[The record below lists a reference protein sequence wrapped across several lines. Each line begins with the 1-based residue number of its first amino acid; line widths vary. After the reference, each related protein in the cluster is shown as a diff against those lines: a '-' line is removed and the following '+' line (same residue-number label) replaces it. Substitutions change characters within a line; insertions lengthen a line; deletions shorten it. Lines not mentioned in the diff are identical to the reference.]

1 MKKLVATILALVMA
15 LGVTTISWASEVE
28 NVAQTTKGNTTKQYS
43 SLAEALNAAKDGG
56 TVELLRDV
64 TLTGTW
70 TAVGTE
76 NAPFK
81 GTFDGK
87 GYTITRLTITT
98 SDNEYMGFIGML
110 DGGTVKNVKF
120 ASVSVN
126 GMDDVGTA
134 VGRIIN
140 GGIVSGVQVLGG
152 TVSGAKRVGGV
163 VGSIIA
169 DGSALNC
176 TNAATVT
183 GNVYNVGGIV
193 GAAYYTE
200 EGKQMYITNC
210 ANNGEVTSSSVGAGG
225 IVGLSAANVS
235 GNTNTAAVKGTE
247 VGGIVGEQKSYGS
260 VTNNT
265 NSGAVTY
272 TTYTSGENTYGA
284 GGIIGWLRY
293 HGTSEAR
300 AYKVSD
306 IISVT
311 GNKNSGSVAGGNDA
325 GGIVGTVYNSAV
337 IMNNKN
343 TATSFSATTFAA
355 GIVGN
360 YQITEVPAATAP
372 ARNELTF
379 GSNNTSTATLDQ
391 INAPCKALL
400 IYTNDNPIIEEVVPD
415 PTPEQPPR
423 YYYNSTTDTKTDTTK
438 GSPKTFDAGIGIY
451 AVTAVL
457 SVTGMAWTAKKRH

>member
-1 MKKLVATILALVMA
+1 MKKLLATILALVMA
-15 LGVTTISWASEVE
+15 LGVTTAAWAEQPA
-28 NVAQTTKGNTTKQYS
+28 VAKMGGTTYTNLHQA
-43 SLAEALNAAKDGG
+43 LEEAVNGG
-56 TVELLRDV
+56 TVELLGDV

-87 GYTITRLTITT
+87 GYTITGLTIPT

-120 ASVSVN
+120 ASVSVT
-126 GMDDVGTA
+126 GKDDVGTA

-140 GGIVSGVQVLGG
+140 GGIVSGVQVLDG

-163 VGSIIA
+163 VGSIKA
-169 DGSALNC
+169 SGTVSDC
-176 TNAATVT
+176 TNAAVVT
-183 GNVYNVGGIV
+183 ANDRNAGGIV
-193 GAAYYTE
+193 GSAYYTAT
-200 EGKQMYITNC
+200 GQQMYITNC
-210 ANNGEVTSSSVGAGG
+210 VNNGAVTASGVCGG
-225 IVGLSAANVS
+225 IVSLSAANVS

-265 NSGAVTY
+265 NSGAVTN
-272 TTYTSGENTYGA
+272 TSGNAAYGA

-293 HGTSEAR
+293 HETSEAN
-300 AYKVSD
+300 AYPVSE

-311 GNKNSGSVAGGNDA
+311 GNKNSGSVTGGNDA

-360 YQITEVPAATAP
+360 YQTVETPAAEAP
-372 ARNELTF
+372 AQNKLTF
-379 GSNNTSTATLDQ
+379 GDDNTSTATLEQ
-391 INAPCKALL
+391 ITAQCKDLL
-400 IYTNDNPIIEEVVPD
+400 IYTNGNAIEIVEVPD
-415 PTPEQPPR
+415 PTPEQPPC
-423 YYYNSTTDTKTDTTK
+423 YYYHPTTDTKTDTTK

>member
-1 MKKLVATILALVMA
+1 MKKLLATILALVMA
-15 LGVTTISWASEVE
+15 LSVTTISWASEVE
-28 NVAQTTKGNTTKQYS
+28 NVAQTTKGNTTTQYS

-56 TVELLRDV
+56 TVELLKNV
-64 TLTGTW
+64 TLTGNW
-70 TAVGTE
+70 TTVGTE
-76 NAPFK
+76 TEPFK

-87 GYTITRLTITT
+87 GYTITGLTIPT

-126 GMDDVGTA
+126 GKDDVGTA

-163 VGSIIA
+163 VGSIKVSGTVS
-169 DGSALNC
+169 DC
-176 TNAATVT
+176 TNAAVVT
-183 GNVYNVGGIV
+183 ANDRNAGGIV
-193 GAAYYTE
+193 GSAYYTAT
-200 EGKQMYITNC
+200 GQQMYITNC
-210 ANNGEVTSSSVGAGG
+210 VNNGAVTASGGVCGG
-225 IVGLSAANVS
+225 IVSLSAANVS

-265 NSGAVTY
+265 NSGAVM
-272 TTYTSGENTYGA
+272 NTGGNAAYGA

-293 HGTSEAR
+293 HGRSEAN
-300 AYKVSD
+300 AYPVSE

-311 GNKNSGSVAGGNDA
+311 GNKNSGSVTGGNDA

-343 TATSFSATTFAA
+343 TATSFSAATFAA

-360 YQITEVPAATAP
+360 YQTVETPAAEAP
-372 ARNELTF
+372 AQNKLTF
-379 GSNNTSTATLDQ
+379 GSDNTSAATLEQ
-391 INAPCKALL
+391 ITAPCKALL

-415 PTPEQPPR
+415 PAPEQPPH
-423 YYYNSTTDTKTDTTK
+423 YYYHPTTDTKTDTTK
-438 GSPKTFDAGIGIY
+438 GSPKTFDAGVGIY

>member
-1 MKKLVATILALVMA
+1 MKKLLATILALVMV

-28 NVAQTTKGNTTKQYS
+28 NVAQTTKGNTTTQYS

-56 TVELLRDV
+56 TVELLKNV
-64 TLTGTW
+64 TLTGNW
-70 TAVGTE
+70 TTVGTE
-76 NAPFK
+76 SEPFK

-87 GYTITRLTITT
+87 GYTITGLNI
-98 SDNEYMGFIGML
+98 SASENDYVGFIGML
-110 DGGTVKNVKF
+110 DGGKVKNVKF
-120 ASVSVN
+120 ASVSVTGKN
-126 GMDDVGTA
+126 DVGTA

-183 GNVYNVGGIV
+183 GSVYNVGGIV
-193 GAAYYTE
+193 GAAYYTKT
-200 EGKQMYITNC
+200 GKQMHITDC
-210 ANNGEVTSSSVGAGG
+210 KNNGAVTSSGMGAGG

-235 GNTNTAAVKGTE
+235 GNTNTAEVKGTE

-272 TTYTSGENTYGA
+272 TNVANTYGA

-293 HGTSEAR
+293 HGTSEAN
-300 AYKVSD
+300 AYQVSE

-311 GNKNSGSVAGGNDA
+311 GNKNSGSVTGGNDA

-337 IMNNKN
+337 IMNNQN
-343 TATSFSATTFAA
+343 TATSISAATFAA

-360 YQITEVPAATAP
+360 YQTVETPAAEAP
-372 ARNELTF
+372 AQNKLTF
-379 GSNNTSTATLDQ
+379 GDDNTSTATLEQITAQCKDQ
-391 INAPCKALL
+391 L
-400 IYTNDNPIIEEVVPD
+400 IYTNGNAIEIVEVPD
-415 PTPEQPPR
+415 PTPEQPPH
-423 YYYNSTTDTKTDTTK
+423 YYYHPTTDTKTDTTK
-438 GSPKTFDAGIGIY
+438 GSPKTFDAGVGIY

>member
-1 MKKLVATILALVMA
+1 MKKLLATILALVMA

-28 NVAQTTKGNTTKQYS
+28 NVAQTTKGNTTTQYS

-56 TVELLRDV
+56 TVELLGDV

-70 TAVGTE
+70 TAVGTK

-87 GYTITRLTITT
+87 GYTITGLTISA

-126 GMDDVGTA
+126 GKDDVGTA

-152 TVSGAKRVGGV
+152 TVNGAKRVGGV

-183 GNVYNVGGIV
+183 GSVYNVGGIV

-235 GNTNTAAVKGTE
+235 GNTNTAPVKGTE

-272 TTYTSGENTYGA
+272 TSGENTYGA

-293 HGTSEAR
+293 HGTGEAS

-360 YQITEVPAATAP
+360 YQTTETPAATAP
-372 ARNELTF
+372 AQNKLTF

-415 PTPEQPPR
+415 PTPEQPPH
-423 YYYNSTTDTKTDTTK
+423 YYYHPTTDTKTDETK

>member
-1 MKKLVATILALVMA
+1 MKKLLAAILALVMA

-28 NVAQTTKGNTTKQYS
+28 NVAQTTKGNTTTQYS

-56 TVELLRDV
+56 TVELLKNV
-64 TLTGTW
+64 TLTGNW
-70 TAVGTE
+70 TTVGTE
-76 NAPFK
+76 SEPFK

-87 GYTITRLTITT
+87 GYTITGLNIPTN
-98 SDNEYMGFIGML
+98 DNEYVGLIGIL

-120 ASVSVN
+120 ASVSVTGKN
-126 GMDDVGTA
+126 DVGTA

-140 GGIVSGVQVLGG
+140 GGTVSGVQVLGG

-163 VGSIIA
+163 VGSIKA
-169 DGSALNC
+169 NGTVSDC
-176 TNAATVT
+176 TNAAGVT
-183 GNVYNVGGIV
+183 ANDRNAGGIV
-193 GAAYYTE
+193 GSAYYTE
-200 EGKQMYITNC
+200 TGKQMYITNC
-210 ANNGEVTSSSVGAGG
+210 VNNGAVTASGGVCGG
-225 IVGLSAANVS
+225 IVSLSAANVS

-265 NSGAVTY
+265 NSGAVM
-272 TTYTSGENTYGA
+272 NTGGNAAYGA

-293 HGTSEAR
+293 HGRSEAN
-300 AYKVSD
+300 AYPVSE

-311 GNKNSGSVAGGNDA
+311 GNKNSGSVTGGNDA

-343 TATSFSATTFAA
+343 TATSFSAATFAA

-360 YQITEVPAATAP
+360 YQTVETPAAEAP
-372 ARNELTF
+372 AQNKLTF
-379 GSNNTSTATLDQ
+379 GSDNTSAATLEQ

-415 PTPEQPPR
+415 PAPERPPH
-423 YYYNSTTDTKTDTTK
+423 YYYHPTSTDDTTK

-451 AVTAVL
+451 ALTAVL

>member
-1 MKKLVATILALVMA
+1 MKKLLATILALVMA

-28 NVAQTTKGNTTKQYS
+28 NVAQTTKGNTTTQYS

-56 TVELLRDV
+56 TVELLKNV
-64 TLTGTW
+64 TLTGNW
-70 TAVGTE
+70 TTVGTE
-76 NAPFK
+76 SEPFK

-87 GYTITRLTITT
+87 GYTITGLNIPTN
-98 SDNEYMGFIGML
+98 DNEYVGLIGIL

-120 ASVSVN
+120 ASVSVTGKN
-126 GMDDVGTA
+126 DVGTA

-140 GGIVSGVQVLGG
+140 GGTVSGVQVLGG

-163 VGSIIA
+163 VGSIKA
-169 DGSALNC
+169 NGTVSDC
-176 TNAATVT
+176 TNAAGVT
-183 GNVYNVGGIV
+183 
-193 GAAYYTE
+193 
-200 EGKQMYITNC
+200 
-210 ANNGEVTSSSVGAGG
+210 ANDRNAGG
-225 IVGLSAANVS
+225 IVGSAYYTETGKQMCITGCVNNGAVTASGGVCGGIVSLSAANVS

-265 NSGAVTY
+265 NSGAVM
-272 TTYTSGENTYGA
+272 NTGGNAAYGA

-293 HGTSEAR
+293 HGRSEAN
-300 AYKVSD
+300 AYPVSE

-311 GNKNSGSVAGGNDA
+311 GNKNSGSETGGNDA

-343 TATSFSATTFAA
+343 TATSFSAATFAA

-360 YQITEVPAATAP
+360 YQTVETPAAEAP
-372 ARNELTF
+372 AQNKLTF
-379 GSNNTSTATLDQ
+379 GSDNTSAATLEQ

-400 IYTNDNPIIEEVVPD
+400 IYRVLR
-415 PTPEQPPR
+415 PR
-423 YYYNSTTDTKTDTTK
+423 QHLQHR
-438 GSPKTFDAGIGIY
+438 G
-451 AVTAVL
+451 
-457 SVTGMAWTAKKRH
+457 R

>member
-1 MKKLVATILALVMA
+1 MKKLLATILALVMA
-15 LGVTTISWASEVE
+15 LGVTTAAWADE
-28 NVAQTTKGNTTKQYS
+28 NVAQTTKDGTTTPYT
-43 SLAEALNAAKDGG
+43 SLTDALNAAKGGG
-56 TVELLRDV
+56 TVELLKNV
-64 TLTGTW
+64 TLTSNWMT
-70 TAVGTE
+70 VGTE
-76 NAPFK
+76 TEPFK

-87 GYTITRLTITT
+87 GYTITGLTIRT

-126 GMDDVGTA
+126 GKDDVGTA

-163 VGSIIA
+163 VGSIKA
-169 DGSALNC
+169 SGTVSDC
-176 TNAATVT
+176 TNAAVVT
-183 GNVYNVGGIV
+183 ANDRNAGGIV
-193 GAAYYTE
+193 GSAYYTE
-200 EGKQMYITNC
+200 TGKQMYITNC
-210 ANNGEVTSSSVGAGG
+210 VNNGAVTASGVCGG
-225 IVGLSAANVS
+225 IVSLSAANVS

-265 NSGAVTY
+265 NSGAVTN
-272 TTYTSGENTYGA
+272 TSENAAYGA

-293 HGTSEAR
+293 HGTSEAS
-300 AYKVSD
+300 AYEVSD

-311 GNKNSGSVAGGNDA
+311 GNKNSGSVTGGNDA

-360 YQITEVPAATAP
+360 YQTTETPAETAP
-372 ARNELTF
+372 AQNKLTF

-423 YYYNSTTDTKTDTTK
+423 YYYSSTTDTKTDTTK

>member
-1 MKKLVATILALVMA
+1 MLATILALVMA
-15 LGVTTISWASEVE
+15 LGVTTAAWADE
-28 NVAQTTKGNTTKQYS
+28 NVAQTTKDGTTTPYT
-43 SLAEALNAAKDGG
+43 SLTDALNAAKGGG
-56 TVELLRDV
+56 TVELLKNV
-64 TLTGTW
+64 TLTGNW
-70 TAVGTE
+70 TTVGTE
-76 NAPFK
+76 TEPFE

-87 GYTITRLTITT
+87 GYTITGLNIST
-98 SDNEYMGFIGML
+98 NENDYVGLIGIL

-126 GMDDVGTA
+126 GKDDVGTA

-140 GGIVSGVQVLGG
+140 GGTVSGVQVLGG

-163 VGSIIA
+163 VGSIKANGMVSDCI
-169 DGSALNC
+169 
-176 TNAATVT
+176 NAAGVT
-183 GNVYNVGGIV
+183 ANDRNAGGIV
-193 GAAYYTE
+193 GSAYYTE
-200 EGKQMYITNC
+200 TGKQMYITNC
-210 ANNGEVTSSSVGAGG
+210 VNNGAVTASGVCGG
-225 IVGLSAANVS
+225 IVSLSAANVS

-265 NSGAVTY
+265 NSGAVT
-272 TTYTSGENTYGA
+272 NTGGNAAYGA

-293 HGTSEAR
+293 HGTSEAS
-300 AYKVSD
+300 AYEVSD

-311 GNKNSGSVAGGNDA
+311 GNKNSGSVTGGNDA
-325 GGIVGTVYNSAV
+325 GGIVGAVYNSAV

-343 TATSFSATTFAA
+343 TATSFSAATFAA

-360 YQITEVPAATAP
+360 YQTTETPAATAP
-372 ARNELTF
+372 AQNKLTF
-379 GSNNTSTATLDQ
+379 GSNNTSTTPLDQ
-391 INAPCKALL
+391 ITAPCKDLL
-400 IYTNDNPIIEEVVPD
+400 IYTNGNSIIAEVVPE
-415 PTPEQPPR
+415 PTPEQPPH
-423 YYYNSTTDTKTDTTK
+423 YYYHPTTDTKTDTTK

>member
-1 MKKLVATILALVMA
+1 MLATILALVMA

-28 NVAQTTKGNTTKQYS
+28 NVAQTTKDGTTTPYT
-43 SLAEALNAAKDGG
+43 SLTDALNAAKDGG
-56 TVELLRDV
+56 TVELLKNV
-64 TLTGTW
+64 TLTRNW
-70 TAVGTE
+70 TTVGTE
-76 NAPFK
+76 SEPFK

-87 GYTITRLTITT
+87 GYTITGLNIPTN
-98 SDNEYMGFIGML
+98 DNEYVGLIGIL

-120 ASVSVN
+120 ASVSVT
-126 GMDDVGTA
+126 GKDDVGTA

-140 GGIVSGVQVLGG
+140 GGTVSGVQVLGG

-163 VGSIIA
+163 VGSIKA
-169 DGSALNC
+169 NGTVSDC
-176 TNAATVT
+176 TNAAGVT
-183 GNVYNVGGIV
+183 ANDRNAGGIV
-193 GAAYYTE
+193 GSAYYTE
-200 EGKQMYITNC
+200 TGKQMYITGC
-210 ANNGEVTSSSVGAGG
+210 VNNGAVTASGGVCGG
-225 IVGLSAANVS
+225 IVSLSAANVS

-265 NSGAVTY
+265 NSGAVM
-272 TTYTSGENTYGA
+272 NTGGNAAYGA

-293 HGTSEAR
+293 HGRSEAN
-300 AYKVSD
+300 AYPVSE

-311 GNKNSGSVAGGNDA
+311 GNKNSGSVTGDNDA

-343 TATSFSATTFAA
+343 TATSFSAATFAA

-360 YQITEVPAATAP
+360 YQTVETPAAEAP
-372 ARNELTF
+372 AQNKLTF
-379 GSNNTSTATLDQ
+379 GSDNTSAATLEQ
-391 INAPCKALL
+391 ITAPCKALL

-415 PTPEQPPR
+415 PAPEQPPH
-423 YYYNSTTDTKTDTTK
+423 YYYHPTTDTKTDTTK
-438 GSPKTFDAGIGIY
+438 GSPKTFDAGVGIY

>member
-1 MKKLVATILALVMA
+1 MKKLLATILALA
-15 LGVTTISWASEVE
+15 LAFSVTTLSWADE
-28 NVAQTTKGNTTKQYS
+28 NVAQTTKDNTTTPYT
-43 SLAEALNAAKDGG
+43 SLVDALNAAKDGG
-56 TVELLRDV
+56 TVELLKNV
-64 TLTGTW
+64 TLTSNW
-70 TAVGTE
+70 TTVGTE
-76 NAPFK
+76 TEPFK

-87 GYTITRLTITT
+87 GYTITGLTIPT

-126 GMDDVGTA
+126 GKDDVGTA

-163 VGSIIA
+163 GGSIKA
-169 DGSALNC
+169 SGTVSDC
-176 TNAATVT
+176 TNAAVVT
-183 GNVYNVGGIV
+183 ANDRNAGGIV
-193 GAAYYTE
+193 GSAYYTE
-200 EGKQMYITNC
+200 TGKQMYITNC
-210 ANNGEVTSSSVGAGG
+210 VNNGAVTASGVCGG
-225 IVGLSAANVS
+225 IVSLSAANVS

-265 NSGAVTY
+265 NSGAVTN
-272 TTYTSGENTYGA
+272 TSENAAYGA

-293 HGTSEAR
+293 HGTSEAS

-311 GNKNSGSVAGGNDA
+311 GNKNSGSVTGGNDA

-343 TATSFSATTFAA
+343 TATSFSAATFAA
-355 GIVGN
+355 GN
-360 YQITEVPAATAP
+360 YQTTETPAATAP
-372 ARNELTF
+372 ALNKLTF
-379 GSNNTSTATLDQ
+379 GSNNTSTTPLEQ
-391 INAPCKALL
+391 ITAQCKDLL
-400 IYTNDNPIIEEVVPD
+400 IYTNGNPIIEEVVPD
-415 PTPEQPPR
+415 PAPEQPPH
-423 YYYNSTTDTKTDTTK
+423 YYYHPATDTKTDTTK

>member
-1 MKKLVATILALVMA
+1 MKKLLAAILALVMA

-28 NVAQTTKGNTTKQYS
+28 NVAQTTKGNTTTQYS

-56 TVELLRDV
+56 TVELLKNV
-64 TLTGTW
+64 TLTGNW
-70 TAVGTE
+70 TTVGTE
-76 NAPFK
+76 SEPFK

-87 GYTITRLTITT
+87 GYTITGLNIPTN
-98 SDNEYMGFIGML
+98 DNEYVGLIGIL

-120 ASVSVN
+120 ASVSVTGKN
-126 GMDDVGTA
+126 DVGTA

-140 GGIVSGVQVLGG
+140 GGTVSGVQVLGG

-163 VGSIIA
+163 VGSIKA
-169 DGSALNC
+169 NGTVSDC
-176 TNAATVT
+176 TNAAGVT
-183 GNVYNVGGIV
+183 ANDRNAGGIV
-193 GAAYYTE
+193 GSAYYTE
-200 EGKQMYITNC
+200 TGKQMYITNC
-210 ANNGEVTSSSVGAGG
+210 VNNGAVTASGGVCGG
-225 IVGLSAANVS
+225 IASLSAANVS

-265 NSGAVTY
+265 NSGAVM
-272 TTYTSGENTYGA
+272 NTGGNAAYGA

-293 HGTSEAR
+293 HGRSEAN
-300 AYKVSD
+300 AYPVSE

-311 GNKNSGSVAGGNDA
+311 GNKNSGSVTGGNDA

-337 IMNNKN
+337 IMNNQN
-343 TATSFSATTFAA
+343 TAASFSAATFAA

-360 YQITEVPAATAP
+360 YQTVETPAAEAP
-372 ARNELTF
+372 AQNKLTF
-379 GSNNTSTATLDQ
+379 GSNTSTTPLEQ
-391 INAPCKALL
+391 ISANCKDLL
-400 IYTNDNPIIEEVVPD
+400 IYTNGNPIIEEVVPD
-415 PTPEQPPR
+415 PTPEQPPH
-423 YYYNSTTDTKTDTTK
+423 YYYHPTTDTKADETK

>member
-1 MKKLVATILALVMA
+1 MKKLLAMALALVMA
-15 LGVTTISWASEVE
+15 LGVTTVAWAEQPV
-28 NVAQTTKGNTTKQYS
+28 VAKMGGTTYTNLHQA
-43 SLAEALNAAKDGG
+43 LEEAVNGG
-56 TVELLRDV
+56 TVELLGDV

-76 NAPFK
+76 AEPFK

-87 GYTITRLTITT
+87 GYTITGLTISSSS
-98 SDNEYMGFIGML
+98 SDYVGLIGIL

-120 ASVSVN
+120 ASVSVE
-126 GMDDVGTA
+126 GKDDVGTA

-140 GGIVSGVQVLGG
+140 GGTVSGVQVLGG
-152 TVSGAKRVGGV
+152 SVSGAKRVGGV

-183 GNVYNVGGIV
+183 GSVYNVGGIV
-193 GAAYYTE
+193 GAAYYTKTD
-200 EGKQMYITNC
+200 KQMYITNC
-210 ANNGEVTSSSVGAGG
+210 ANNGAVTSSGAGAGG

-235 GNTNTAAVKGTE
+235 GNTNTAAVSGTE

-260 VTNNT
+260 VTNNN
-265 NSGAVTY
+265 NSGAVT
-272 TTYTSGENTYGA
+272 NTGGNAAYGA

-293 HGTSEAR
+293 HGADQAN
-300 AYKVSD
+300 AYGVSA

-311 GNKNSGSVAGGNDA
+311 GNKNSGSVTGGNDA

-343 TATSFSATTFAA
+343 TATSFSAATFAA

-360 YQITEVPAATAP
+360 YQTVETPAAAVPAQ
-372 ARNELTF
+372 NKLTF
-379 GSNNTSTATLDQ
+379 GSNNTSTATLEQ

-415 PTPEQPPR
+415 PAPEQPPR
-423 YYYNSTTDTKTDTTK
+423 YYYNSTTTTDTKKDDGK
-438 GSPKTFDAGIGIY
+438 SSPKTFDAGMGIY
-451 AVTAVL
+451 ALTAVL
-457 SVTGMAWTAKKRH
+457 SVTGMAYVGKKKF

>member
-1 MKKLVATILALVMA
+1 MKKLLATILALVMA
-15 LGVTTISWASEVE
+15 LSVTTISWASEVE
-28 NVAQTTKGNTTKQYS
+28 NVAQTTKGNTTTQYS

-56 TVELLRDV
+56 TVELLKNV
-64 TLTGTW
+64 TLTGNW
-70 TAVGTE
+70 TTVGTE
-76 NAPFK
+76 TEPFK

-87 GYTITRLTITT
+87 GYTITGLTIPT
-98 SDNEYMGFIGML
+98 SDNEYMGLIGIL

-120 ASVSVN
+120 ASVSVTGKN
-126 GMDDVGTA
+126 DVGTA

-140 GGIVSGVQVLGG
+140 GGTVSGVQVLDG

-183 GNVYNVGGIV
+183 GSVYNVGGIV
-193 GAAYYTE
+193 GAAYYTKT
-200 EGKQMYITNC
+200 GKQMHITDC
-210 ANNGEVTSSSVGAGG
+210 KNNGAVTSSGMGAGG

-265 NSGAVTY
+265 NSGAVM
-272 TTYTSGENTYGA
+272 NTGGNAAYGA

-293 HGTSEAR
+293 HGRSEAN
-300 AYKVSD
+300 AYPVSE

-311 GNKNSGSVAGGNDA
+311 GNKNSGSVTGGNDA

-337 IMNNKN
+337 IMNNQN
-343 TATSFSATTFAA
+343 TAASFSAATFAA

-360 YQITEVPAATAP
+360 YQTVETPAAEAP
-372 ARNELTF
+372 AQNKLTF
-379 GSNNTSTATLDQ
+379 GSNTSTTPLEQ
-391 INAPCKALL
+391 INANCKDLL
-400 IYTNDNPIIEEVVPD
+400 IYTNGNPIIEEVVPD
-415 PTPEQPPR
+415 PTPEQPPH
-423 YYYNSTTDTKTDTTK
+423 YYYHPTTDTKADETK
-438 GSPKTFDAGIGIY
+438 GSPKTFDAGVGIY
-451 AVTAVL
+451 ALTAVL

>member
-1 MKKLVATILALVMA
+1 MKKLVATILALA
-15 LGVTTISWASEVE
+15 LAFSVTTISWASEVE
-28 NVAQTTKGNTTKQYS
+28 NVAQTTKGNTTTQYS

-56 TVELLRDV
+56 TVELLKNV
-64 TLTGTW
+64 TLTSNW
-70 TAVGTE
+70 TTVGTE
-76 NAPFK
+76 TEPFK

-87 GYTITRLTITT
+87 GYTITGLIIPT
-98 SDNEYMGFIGML
+98 SGNEYMGFIGML

-126 GMDDVGTA
+126 GKDDVGTA

-163 VGSIIA
+163 VGSIKA
-169 DGSALNC
+169 SGTVSDC
-176 TNAATVT
+176 TNAAVVT
-183 GNVYNVGGIV
+183 ANDRNAGGIV
-193 GAAYYTE
+193 GSAYYTE
-200 EGKQMYITNC
+200 TGKQMYITNC
-210 ANNGEVTSSSVGAGG
+210 VNNGAVTASGVCGG
-225 IVGLSAANVS
+225 IVSLSAANVS

-265 NSGAVTY
+265 NSGAVTN
-272 TTYTSGENTYGA
+272 TSENAAYGA

-293 HGTSEAR
+293 HGTSEAS
-300 AYKVSD
+300 AYEVSD

-311 GNKNSGSVAGGNDA
+311 GNKNSGSVTGGNDA

-343 TATSFSATTFAA
+343 TATSFFATTFAA

-360 YQITEVPAATAP
+360 YQTTETPAATAP
-372 ARNELTF
+372 AQNKLTF

-423 YYYNSTTDTKTDTTK
+423 YYYSSTTTDTKTDTTK

>member
-1 MKKLVATILALVMA
+1 MLATILALVMA

-28 NVAQTTKGNTTKQYS
+28 NVAQTTKGNTTTQYS

-56 TVELLRDV
+56 TVELLKNV
-64 TLTGTW
+64 TLTGNW
-70 TAVGTE
+70 TTVGTE
-76 NAPFK
+76 SEPFK

-87 GYTITRLTITT
+87 GYTITGLNIPT

-126 GMDDVGTA
+126 GKDDVGTA

-163 VGSIIA
+163 VGSIKA
-169 DGSALNC
+169 SGTVSDC
-176 TNAATVT
+176 TNAAGVT
-183 GNVYNVGGIV
+183 ANDRNAGGIV
-193 GAAYYTE
+193 GSAYYTE
-200 EGKQMYITNC
+200 TGKQMYITNC
-210 ANNGEVTSSSVGAGG
+210 VNNGAVTASGVCGG
-225 IVGLSAANVS
+225 IVSLSAANVS

-265 NSGAVTY
+265 NSGAVT
-272 TTYTSGENTYGA
+272 NTGGNAAYGA

-293 HGTSEAR
+293 HGTSEAS
-300 AYKVSD
+300 AYEVSD

-311 GNKNSGSVAGGNDA
+311 GNKNSGSVTGGNDA
-325 GGIVGTVYNSAV
+325 GGIVGAVYNSAV

-343 TATSFSATTFAA
+343 TATSFSAATFAA

-360 YQITEVPAATAP
+360 YQTTETPAATAP
-372 ARNELTF
+372 GQNKLTF
-379 GSNNTSTATLDQ
+379 GSNNTSTTPLDQ
-391 INAPCKALL
+391 ITAPCKDLL
-400 IYTNDNPIIEEVVPD
+400 IYTNGNSIIAEVVPE
-415 PTPEQPPR
+415 PTPEQPPH
-423 YYYNSTTDTKTDTTK
+423 YYYHPTTDTKADDTK

>member
-1 MKKLVATILALVMA
+1 MLATILALVMV

-28 NVAQTTKGNTTKQYS
+28 NVAQTTKDGTTTPYT
-43 SLAEALNAAKDGG
+43 SLTDALNAAKDGG
-56 TVELLRDV
+56 TVELLKNV
-64 TLTGTW
+64 TLTRNW
-70 TAVGTE
+70 TTVGTE
-76 NAPFK
+76 SEPFK

-87 GYTITRLTITT
+87 GYTITGLNIPTN
-98 SDNEYMGFIGML
+98 DNEYVGLIGIL

-120 ASVSVN
+120 ASVSVT
-126 GMDDVGTA
+126 GKDDVGTA

-140 GGIVSGVQVLGG
+140 GGTVSGVQVLGG

-163 VGSIIA
+163 VGSIKA
-169 DGSALNC
+169 NGTVSDC
-176 TNAATVT
+176 TNAAGVT
-183 GNVYNVGGIV
+183 ANDRNAGGIV
-193 GAAYYTE
+193 GSAYYTE
-200 EGKQMYITNC
+200 TGKQMYITGC
-210 ANNGEVTSSSVGAGG
+210 VNNGEVTASGGVCGG
-225 IVGLSAANVS
+225 IVSLSAANVS

-265 NSGAVTY
+265 NSGAVM
-272 TTYTSGENTYGA
+272 NTGGNAAYGA

-293 HGTSEAR
+293 HGRSEAN
-300 AYKVSD
+300 AYPVSE

-311 GNKNSGSVAGGNDA
+311 GNKNSGSVTGGNDA

-343 TATSFSATTFAA
+343 TATSFFAATFAA

-360 YQITEVPAATAP
+360 YQTVETPAAEAP
-372 ARNELTF
+372 AQNKLTF
-379 GSNNTSTATLDQ
+379 GSDNTSAATLEQ
-391 INAPCKALL
+391 ITAPCKALL

-415 PTPEQPPR
+415 PAPEQPPH
-423 YYYNSTTDTKTDTTK
+423 YYYHPTTDTKTDTTK

>member
-1 MKKLVATILALVMA
+1 MKKLLVTILALVMA
-15 LGVTTISWASEVE
+15 LGVTTMAWAEQPA
-28 NVAQTTKGNTTKQYS
+28 VAKMGGTTYTDLHQA
-43 SLAEALNAAKDGG
+43 LEAAVNGG
-56 TVELLRDV
+56 TVELLGDV
-64 TLTGTW
+64 TLTTW

-87 GYTITRLTITT
+87 GHTITGLTISSES
-98 SDNEYMGFIGML
+98 SDYVGFIGIL

-120 ASVSVN
+120 ASVSVS
-126 GMDDVGTA
+126 GKDDVGTA

-140 GGIVSGVQVLGG
+140 GGTVSGVQVLGG

-163 VGSIIA
+163 VGSIKA
-169 DGSALNC
+169 NGTVGDC

-183 GNVYNVGGIV
+183 GSVYNVGGIV
-193 GAAYYTE
+193 GAAYYTKTD
-200 EGKQMYITNC
+200 KQMYITNC
-210 ANNGEVTSSSVGAGG
+210 ANNGAVTSNGMGAGG

-235 GNTNTAAVKGTE
+235 GNTNTAEVKGTE

-265 NSGAVTY
+265 NSGAVT
-272 TTYTSGENTYGA
+272 NTGGNAAYGA

-293 HGTSEAR
+293 HGTSEAS
-300 AYKVSD
+300 AYEVSD

-311 GNKNSGSVAGGNDA
+311 GNKNSGSVTGGNDA

-343 TATSFSATTFAA
+343 TATSFSAATFAA

-360 YQITEVPAATAP
+360 YQTVETPAAEAS
-372 ARNELTF
+372 AQNKLTF
-379 GSNNTSTATLDQ
+379 GDDNTSTTTLEQ
-391 INAPCKALL
+391 ITAQCKDLL
-400 IYTNDNPIIEEVVPD
+400 IYTNGNAIEIVEVPD
-415 PTPEQPPR
+415 PTPEQPPH
-423 YYYNSTTDTKTDTTK
+423 YYYHPTTDTKTDTTK
-438 GSPKTFDAGIGIY
+438 GSPKTFDTGIGIY

>member
-1 MKKLVATILALVMA
+1 MKKLLATILALVMA
-15 LGVTTISWASEVE
+15 LGVTTMAWAEQPA
-28 NVAQTTKGNTTKQYS
+28 VAKMGGNTYTDLHQA
-43 SLAEALNAAKDGG
+43 LEAAVNGG
-56 TVELLRDV
+56 TVELLGDV

-70 TAVGTE
+70 TAVGT
-76 NAPFK
+76 AADPFK

-87 GYTITRLTITT
+87 GHTITGLNISTNGN
-98 SDNEYMGFIGML
+98 DYVGFIGML
-110 DGGTVKNVKF
+110 DGGTVKDVKF
-120 ASVSVN
+120 ANVSVT
-126 GMDDVGTA
+126 GKDDVGTA

-140 GGIVSGVQVLGG
+140 GGTVSGVQVLSGS
-152 TVSGAKRVGGV
+152 VSGAKRVGGV

-183 GNVYNVGGIV
+183 GSVYNVGGIV

-235 GNTNTAAVKGTE
+235 GNTNTAPVKGTE

-265 NSGAVTY
+265 NSGTV
-272 TTYTSGENTYGA
+272 TYTSGENTYGA

-293 HGTSEAR
+293 HGTSEAS
-300 AYKVSD
+300 AYEVSD

-311 GNKNSGSVAGGNDA
+311 GNKNSGSVTGGNDA

-337 IMNNKN
+337 IMNNQN
-343 TATSFSATTFAA
+343 TAASFSAATFAA

-360 YQITEVPAATAP
+360 YQTVGTPAAEAP
-372 ARNELTF
+372 AQNKLTF
-379 GSNNTSTATLDQ
+379 GSNTSTTPLEQ
-391 INAPCKALL
+391 INANCKDLL
-400 IYTNDNPIIEEVVPD
+400 IYTNGNPIIEEVVPD
-415 PTPEQPPR
+415 PTPEQPPH
-423 YYYNSTTDTKTDTTK
+423 YYYHPTTDTKTDTTK
-438 GSPKTFDAGIGIY
+438 GSPKTFDAGVGIY

>member
-1 MKKLVATILALVMA
+1 MVATILALVMA

-28 NVAQTTKGNTTKQYS
+28 NVAQTTKGNTTTQYS

-56 TVELLRDV
+56 TVELLGDV

-70 TAVGTE
+70 TAVGTK

-87 GYTITRLTITT
+87 GYTITGLNIPT

-126 GMDDVGTA
+126 GKDDVGTA

-183 GNVYNVGGIV
+183 GSVYNVGGIV
-193 GAAYYTE
+193 GAAYYTKT
-200 EGKQMYITNC
+200 GKQMHITDC
-210 ANNGEVTSSSVGAGG
+210 KNNGAVISSGMGAGG

-235 GNTNTAAVKGTE
+235 GNTNMAEVKGTE

-272 TTYTSGENTYGA
+272 TNGANTYGA

-293 HGTSEAR
+293 HGTSEAS
-300 AYKVSD
+300 AYEVSD

-311 GNKNSGSVAGGNDA
+311 GNKNSGSVTGKNDA
-325 GGIVGTVYNSAV
+325 GGIVGVVYNSAV

-343 TATSFSATTFAA
+343 TATSISAATFAA

-360 YQITEVPAATAP
+360 YQITEVPAAAVP
-372 ARNELTF
+372 VQNKLTF
-379 GSNNTSTATLDQ
+379 GDDNTSTATLEQ
-391 INAPCKALL
+391 ITAQCKDLL
-400 IYTNDNPIIEEVVPD
+400 IYTNGNAIEIVEVPD

-423 YYYNSTTDTKTDTTK
+423 YYYNSTTTTTKDEAK

>member
-1 MKKLVATILALVMA
+1 MKKLLATILALVMA

-28 NVAQTTKGNTTKQYS
+28 NVAQTTKGNTTTQYS

-56 TVELLRDV
+56 TVELLKNV
-64 TLTGTW
+64 TLTGNW
-70 TAVGTE
+70 TTVGTE
-76 NAPFK
+76 TEPFK

-87 GYTITRLTITT
+87 GYTITGLNIPTN
-98 SDNEYMGFIGML
+98 DNEYVGLIGIL

-120 ASVSVN
+120 ASVSVTGKN
-126 GMDDVGTA
+126 DVGTA

-140 GGIVSGVQVLGG
+140 GGTVSGVQVLGG

-163 VGSIIA
+163 VGSIKA
-169 DGSALNC
+169 KGTVSDC
-176 TNAATVT
+176 TNAASVAA
-183 GNVYNVGGIV
+183 NDRNAGGIV
-193 GAAYYTE
+193 GSAYYTE
-200 EGKQMYITNC
+200 TGKQMYITNC
-210 ANNGEVTSSSVGAGG
+210 VNNGAVTASGVCGG
-225 IVGLSAANVS
+225 IVSLSAANVS
-235 GNTNTAAVKGTE
+235 GNTNTAEVKGTE

-265 NSGAVTY
+265 NSGAVT
-272 TTYTSGENTYGA
+272 NTGGNAAYGA

-293 HGTSEAR
+293 HGTSEAS
-300 AYKVSD
+300 AYEVSD

-311 GNKNSGSVAGGNDA
+311 GNKNSGSVTGGNDA
-325 GGIVGTVYNSAV
+325 GGIVGAVYNSAV

-343 TATSFSATTFAA
+343 TATSFSAATFAA

-360 YQITEVPAATAP
+360 YQTTETPAATAP
-372 ARNELTF
+372 AQNKLTF
-379 GSNNTSTATLDQ
+379 GSNNTSTTPLDQ
-391 INAPCKALL
+391 ITAPCKDLL
-400 IYTNDNPIIEEVVPD
+400 IYTNGNSIIAEVVPE
-415 PTPEQPPR
+415 PTPEQPPH
-423 YYYNSTTDTKTDTTK
+423 YYYHPTTDTKADTTK

>member
-1 MKKLVATILALVMA
+1 MLATILALVMA

-28 NVAQTTKGNTTKQYS
+28 NVAQTTKGNTTTQYS

-56 TVELLRDV
+56 TVELLGDV

-70 TAVGTE
+70 TAVGTK

-87 GYTITRLTITT
+87 GYTITGLTIRT
-98 SDNEYMGFIGML
+98 SDNDNEYMGFIGML

-126 GMDDVGTA
+126 GNDDVGTA
-134 VGRIIN
+134 VGRIIS

-163 VGSIIA
+163 VGSIKA
-169 DGSALNC
+169 SGTVSDC
-176 TNAATVT
+176 TNAAGVT
-183 GNVYNVGGIV
+183 ATGRNAGGIV
-193 GAAYYTE
+193 GSAYYTE
-200 EGKQMYITNC
+200 TGKQMYITNC
-210 ANNGEVTSSSVGAGG
+210 VNNGAVTASGVCGG
-225 IVGLSAANVS
+225 IVSLSAANVS
-235 GNTNTAAVKGTE
+235 GNTNTAAVNGTE

-265 NSGAVTY
+265 NSGAVT
-272 TTYTSGENTYGA
+272 NTGGNAAYGA

-293 HGTSEAR
+293 HETSEAN
-300 AYKVSD
+300 AYPVSE

-311 GNKNSGSVAGGNDA
+311 GNKNSGSVTGKNDA
-325 GGIVGTVYNSAV
+325 GGIVGVVYNSAV

-343 TATSFSATTFAA
+343 TATSISATTFAA

-360 YQITEVPAATAP
+360 YQTVETPAAEAP
-372 ARNELTF
+372 AQNKLTF
-379 GSNNTSTATLDQ
+379 GDDNTSTATLEQ
-391 INAPCKALL
+391 ITAQCRDRL
-400 IYTNDNPIIEEVVPD
+400 IYTNGNAIEIVEVPD
-415 PTPEQPPR
+415 PTPEQPPH
-423 YYYNSTTDTKTDTTK
+423 YYYHPTTDTKTDTTK
-438 GSPKTFDAGIGIY
+438 GSPKTFDAGVGIY

>member
-1 MKKLVATILALVMA
+1 MKKLLATILALVMA

-28 NVAQTTKGNTTKQYS
+28 NVAQTTKGNTTTQYS

-56 TVELLRDV
+56 TVELLGDV

-70 TAVGTE
+70 TAVGTKD
-76 NAPFK
+76 APFK

-87 GYTITRLTITT
+87 GYTITGLNIST
-98 SDNEYMGFIGML
+98 NENDYVGLIGIL

-126 GMDDVGTA
+126 GKDDVGTA

-140 GGIVSGVQVLGG
+140 GGTVSGVQVLGG

-163 VGSIIA
+163 VGSIKANGMVSDCI
-169 DGSALNC
+169 
-176 TNAATVT
+176 NAATVT
-183 GNVYNVGGIV
+183 GSVYNVGGIV
-193 GAAYYTE
+193 GAAYYTKTD
-200 EGKQMYITNC
+200 KQMYITNC
-210 ANNGEVTSSSVGAGG
+210 ANNGAVTSSSVGAGG

-235 GNTNTAAVKGTE
+235 GNTNTAEVKGTE

-272 TTYTSGENTYGA
+272 TNGANTYGA

-293 HGTSEAR
+293 HGTSEAS
-300 AYKVSD
+300 AYEVSD

-311 GNKNSGSVAGGNDA
+311 GNKNSGNVTGGNDA

-360 YQITEVPAATAP
+360 YQITEVPAAAVP
-372 ARNELTF
+372 AQNKLTF
-379 GSNNTSTATLDQ
+379 GDDNTSTATLEQ
-391 INAPCKALL
+391 ITAQCKDRL
-400 IYTNDNPIIEEVVPD
+400 IYTNGNAIEIVEVPD

-423 YYYNSTTDTKTDTTK
+423 YYYNSTTTTDTKADGTK
-438 GSPKTFDAGIGIY
+438 GSPKTFDAGMGIY
-451 AVTAVL
+451 ALTAVL

>member
-15 LGVTTISWASEVE
+15 LGVTTLSWAEQPA
-28 NVAQTTKGNTTKQYS
+28 VAKMGETPYTNLHQA
-43 SLAEALNAAKDGG
+43 LEAAVNGG
-56 TVELLRDV
+56 TVELLGDV

-87 GYTITRLTITT
+87 GYTITGLNIPTN
-98 SDNEYMGFIGML
+98 DNEYVGLIGIL

-120 ASVSVN
+120 ASVSVTGKN
-126 GMDDVGTA
+126 DVGTA

-140 GGIVSGVQVLGG
+140 GGTVSGVQVLGG

-163 VGSIIA
+163 VGSIKA
-169 DGSALNC
+169 NGMVSDC
-176 TNAATVT
+176 TNAAGVT
-183 GNVYNVGGIV
+183 ANDRNAGGIV
-193 GAAYYTE
+193 GSAYYTE
-200 EGKQMYITNC
+200 TGKQMYITGC
-210 ANNGEVTSSSVGAGG
+210 VNNGAVTASGGVCGG
-225 IVGLSAANVS
+225 IVSLSAANVS

-265 NSGAVTY
+265 NSGAVM
-272 TTYTSGENTYGA
+272 NTGGNAAYGA

-293 HGTSEAR
+293 HGRSEAN
-300 AYKVSD
+300 AYPVSE

-311 GNKNSGSVAGGNDA
+311 GNKNSGSVTGGNDA

-343 TATSFSATTFAA
+343 TATSFSAATFAA

-360 YQITEVPAATAP
+360 YQTVETPAAEAP
-372 ARNELTF
+372 AQNKLTF
-379 GSNNTSTATLDQ
+379 GSDNTSAATLEQ
-391 INAPCKALL
+391 ITAPCKALL

-415 PTPEQPPR
+415 PAPEQPPH
-423 YYYNSTTDTKTDTTK
+423 YYYHPTTDTKADDTK
-438 GSPKTFDAGIGIY
+438 GSPKTFDAGVGIY

>member
-1 MKKLVATILALVMA
+1 MKTLLATILALVMA

-28 NVAQTTKGNTTKQYS
+28 NVAQTTKGNTTTQYS

-56 TVELLRDV
+56 TVELLKNV
-64 TLTGTW
+64 TLTGNW
-70 TAVGTE
+70 TTVGTE
-76 NAPFK
+76 SEPFK

-87 GYTITRLTITT
+87 GYTITGLNIPTN
-98 SDNEYMGFIGML
+98 DNEYVGLIGIL

-120 ASVSVN
+120 ASVSVTGKN
-126 GMDDVGTA
+126 DVGTA

-140 GGIVSGVQVLGG
+140 GGTVSGVQVLGG

-163 VGSIIA
+163 VGSIKA
-169 DGSALNC
+169 NGTVSDC
-176 TNAATVT
+176 TNAAGVT
-183 GNVYNVGGIV
+183 ANDRNAGGIV
-193 GAAYYTE
+193 GSAYYTE
-200 EGKQMYITNC
+200 TGKQMYITNC
-210 ANNGEVTSSSVGAGG
+210 VNNGAVTASGVCGG
-225 IVGLSAANVS
+225 IVSLSAANVS

-265 NSGAVTY
+265 NSGAVA
-272 TTYTSGENTYGA
+272 NTGGNAAYGA

-293 HGTSEAR
+293 HETSEAN
-300 AYKVSD
+300 AYPVSE

-311 GNKNSGSVAGGNDA
+311 GNKNSGSVTGGNDA

-343 TATSFSATTFAA
+343 TATSFSAATFAA

-360 YQITEVPAATAP
+360 YQTTETPAATAP
-372 ARNELTF
+372 AQNKLTF

-415 PTPEQPPR
+415 PAPEQPPH
-423 YYYNSTTDTKTDTTK
+423 YYYHPTTDTKTDTTK

>member
-1 MKKLVATILALVMA
+1 MKKVLATILALVMA
-15 LGVTTISWASEVE
+15 LGVTTVAWAEQPA
-28 NVAQTTKGNTTKQYS
+28 VAKMGETTYTNLHQA
-43 SLAEALNAAKDGG
+43 LEAAVNGG
-56 TVELLRDV
+56 TVELLGDV
-64 TLTGTW
+64 TLTTW

-76 NAPFK
+76 TDPFK

-87 GYTITRLTITT
+87 GYTITGLNIST
-98 SDNEYMGFIGML
+98 NENDYVGLIGIL

-120 ASVSVN
+120 AGVSVN
-126 GMDDVGTA
+126 GKDDVGTA

-140 GGIVSGVQVLGG
+140 GGTVSGVQVLDG
-152 TVSGAKRVGGV
+152 TVNGAKRVGGV

-183 GNVYNVGGIV
+183 GSVYNVGGIV
-193 GAAYYTE
+193 GAAYYTKT
-200 EGKQMYITNC
+200 GKQMHITDC
-210 ANNGEVTSSSVGAGG
+210 KNNGAVISSGMGAGG

-235 GNTNTAAVKGTE
+235 GNTNMAEVKGTE

-272 TTYTSGENTYGA
+272 TNGANTYGA

-293 HGTSEAR
+293 HGTSEAS
-300 AYKVSD
+300 AYEVSD

-311 GNKNSGSVAGGNDA
+311 GNKNSGSVTGKNDA
-325 GGIVGTVYNSAV
+325 GGIVGVVYNSAV

-343 TATSFSATTFAA
+343 TATSISAATFAA

-360 YQITEVPAATAP
+360 YQTVETPAAEAP
-372 ARNELTF
+372 VENELTF
-379 GSNNTSTATLDQ
+379 GDDNTSTATLEQ
-391 INAPCKALL
+391 ITAQCKDLL
-400 IYTNDNPIIEEVVPD
+400 IYTNGNAIEIVEVPD
-415 PTPEQPPR
+415 PTPEQPPH
-423 YYYNSTTDTKTDTTK
+423 YYYHPTTDTKADETK

>member
-1 MKKLVATILALVMA
+1 MLATILALVMA

-28 NVAQTTKGNTTKQYS
+28 NVAQTTKGNTTTQYS

-56 TVELLRDV
+56 TVELLKNV
-64 TLTGTW
+64 TLTGNW
-70 TAVGTE
+70 TTVGTE
-76 NAPFK
+76 SEPFK

-87 GYTITRLTITT
+87 GYTITGLNIPT

-110 DGGTVKNVKF
+110 NGGTVKNVKF

-126 GMDDVGTA
+126 GKDDVGTA

-163 VGSIIA
+163 VGSIKA
-169 DGSALNC
+169 SGTVSDC
-176 TNAATVT
+176 TNAAGVT
-183 GNVYNVGGIV
+183 ANDRNAGGIV
-193 GAAYYTE
+193 GSAYYTE
-200 EGKQMYITNC
+200 TGKQMYITNC
-210 ANNGEVTSSSVGAGG
+210 VNNGAVTASGVCGG
-225 IVGLSAANVS
+225 IVSLSAANVS
-235 GNTNTAAVKGTE
+235 GNTNTAAVQGTE

-265 NSGAVTY
+265 NSGAVT
-272 TTYTSGENTYGA
+272 NTGRNAAYGA

-293 HGTSEAR
+293 HGTSEAN
-300 AYKVSD
+300 AYAVSE

-311 GNKNSGSVAGGNDA
+311 GNKNSGSVTGGNDA

-343 TATSFSATTFAA
+343 TATSLSAATFAA

-360 YQITEVPAATAP
+360 YQTTETPAATAP
-372 ARNELTF
+372 AQNKLTF
-379 GSNNTSTATLDQ
+379 GSNNTSAATLDQ
-391 INAPCKALL
+391 INAACEALL
-400 IYTNDNPIIEEVVPD
+400 IYTNGNPIIEEVVPD

-423 YYYNSTTDTKTDTTK
+423 YYYYNSTTTDTKADEAK

>member
-1 MKKLVATILALVMA
+1 MKKLSATILALVMA

-28 NVAQTTKGNTTKQYS
+28 NVAQTTKGNTTTQYS
-43 SLAEALNAAKDGG
+43 SLAEALNAAMDGG
-56 TVELLRDV
+56 TVELLGDV

-70 TAVGTE
+70 KAVGTK

-87 GYTITRLTITT
+87 GYTITGLTIPT
-98 SDNEYMGFIGML
+98 SDDEYMGFIGML

-126 GMDDVGTA
+126 GKDDVGTA

-163 VGSIIA
+163 VGSIKA
-169 DGSALNC
+169 SGTVSDC
-176 TNAATVT
+176 TNAAGVT
-183 GNVYNVGGIV
+183 ATGRNAGGGGIV
-193 GAAYYTE
+193 GSAYYTE
-200 EGKQMYITNC
+200 TGKQMYITNC
-210 ANNGEVTSSSVGAGG
+210 VNNGAVTASGVCGG
-225 IVGLSAANVS
+225 IVSLSAANVS

-265 NSGAVTY
+265 NSGAVT
-272 TTYTSGENTYGA
+272 NTGGNAAYGA

-293 HGTSEAR
+293 HETSEAN
-300 AYKVSD
+300 AYPVSE

-311 GNKNSGSVAGGNDA
+311 GNKNSGSVTGGNDA

-343 TATSFSATTFAA
+343 TATSFSAATFAA

-360 YQITEVPAATAP
+360 YQTVETPTAEAP
-372 ARNELTF
+372 AQNKLTF
-379 GSNNTSTATLDQ
+379 GSNNTSTTPLEQ
-391 INAPCKALL
+391 ISSNCKDLL
-400 IYTNDNPIIEEVVPD
+400 IYTNGNPIIEEVVPD
-415 PTPEQPPR
+415 PTPEQPPH
-423 YYYNSTTDTKTDTTK
+423 YYYHPTTDTKTDTTK
-438 GSPKTFDAGIGIY
+438 GSPKTFDAGVGIY

>member
-1 MKKLVATILALVMA
+1 MLATILALVMA
-15 LGVTTISWASEVE
+15 LGVTTVAWAEQPA
-28 NVAQTTKGNTTKQYS
+28 VAKMGETTYTNLHQA
-43 SLAEALNAAKDGG
+43 LEAAVNGG
-56 TVELLRDV
+56 TVELLGDV
-64 TLTGTW
+64 TLTTW

-76 NAPFK
+76 TDPFK

-87 GYTITRLTITT
+87 GYTITGLNIST
-98 SDNEYMGFIGML
+98 NENDYVGLIGIL

-120 ASVSVN
+120 AGVSVN
-126 GMDDVGTA
+126 GKDDVGTA

-140 GGIVSGVQVLGG
+140 GGTVSGVQVLDG
-152 TVSGAKRVGGV
+152 TVNGAKRVGGV

-183 GNVYNVGGIV
+183 GSVYNVGGIV
-193 GAAYYTE
+193 GAAYYTKT
-200 EGKQMYITNC
+200 GKQMHITDC
-210 ANNGEVTSSSVGAGG
+210 KNNGAVISSGMGAGG

-235 GNTNTAAVKGTE
+235 GNTNMAEVKGTE

-272 TTYTSGENTYGA
+272 TNGANTYGA

-293 HGTSEAR
+293 HGTSEAS
-300 AYKVSD
+300 AYEVSD

-311 GNKNSGSVAGGNDA
+311 GNKNSGSVTGKNDA
-325 GGIVGTVYNSAV
+325 GGIVGVVYNSAV

-343 TATSFSATTFAA
+343 TATSISAATFAA

-360 YQITEVPAATAP
+360 YQTVETPAAEAP
-372 ARNELTF
+372 VENELTF
-379 GSNNTSTATLDQ
+379 GDDNTSTATLEQ
-391 INAPCKALL
+391 ITAQCKDLL
-400 IYTNDNPIIEEVVPD
+400 IYTNGNAIEIVEVPD
-415 PTPEQPPR
+415 PTPEQPPH
-423 YYYNSTTDTKTDTTK
+423 YYYHPTTDTKADETK

>member
-1 MKKLVATILALVMA
+1 MKKLLATILALVMA

-28 NVAQTTKGNTTKQYS
+28 NVAQTTKGNTTTQYS

-56 TVELLRDV
+56 TVELLKNV
-64 TLTGTW
+64 TLTGNW
-70 TAVGTE
+70 TTVGTE
-76 NAPFK
+76 TEPFK

-87 GYTITRLTITT
+87 GYTITGLTILT

-120 ASVSVN
+120 ASVSVTGKN
-126 GMDDVGTA
+126 DVGTA

-163 VGSIIA
+163 VGSIKA
-169 DGSALNC
+169 SGTVSDC
-176 TNAATVT
+176 TNAAVVT
-183 GNVYNVGGIV
+183 ANDRNAGGIV
-193 GAAYYTE
+193 GSAYYTE
-200 EGKQMYITNC
+200 TGKQMYITNC
-210 ANNGEVTSSSVGAGG
+210 VNNGAVTASGVCGVCGG
-225 IVGLSAANVS
+225 IVSLSAANVS

-265 NSGAVTY
+265 NSGAVTN
-272 TTYTSGENTYGA
+272 TGENAAYGA

-293 HGTSEAR
+293 HGTSEAS
-300 AYKVSD
+300 AYEVSD

-311 GNKNSGSVAGGNDA
+311 GNKNSGNVTGGNDA

-360 YQITEVPAATAP
+360 YQITEVPAAAVP
-372 ARNELTF
+372 ARNKLTF
-379 GSNNTSTATLDQ
+379 GDDNTSTATLEQ
-391 INAPCKALL
+391 ITAQCKDRL
-400 IYTNDNPIIEEVVPD
+400 IYTNGNAIEIVEVPD

-423 YYYNSTTDTKTDTTK
+423 YYYNSTTTDTKADETK
-438 GSPKTFDAGIGIY
+438 GSPKTFDAGVGIY

>member
-1 MKKLVATILALVMA
+1 MLATILALVMA

-28 NVAQTTKGNTTKQYS
+28 NVAQTTKGNTTTQYS

-56 TVELLRDV
+56 TVELLGDV

-70 TAVGTE
+70 TAVGTK

-87 GYTITRLTITT
+87 GYTITGLTIPT

-126 GMDDVGTA
+126 GKDDVGTA
-134 VGRIIN
+134 VGRIIS

-163 VGSIIA
+163 VGSIKA
-169 DGSALNC
+169 SGTVSDC
-176 TNAATVT
+176 TNASGVTAT
-183 GNVYNVGGIV
+183 GRNAGGIV
-193 GAAYYTE
+193 GSAYYTE
-200 EGKQMYITNC
+200 TGKQMYITNC
-210 ANNGEVTSSSVGAGG
+210 VNNGAVTASGVCGG
-225 IVGLSAANVS
+225 IVSLSAANVS

-265 NSGAVTY
+265 NSGAVT
-272 TTYTSGENTYGA
+272 NTGGNAAYGA

-293 HGTSEAR
+293 HETSEAN
-300 AYKVSD
+300 AYPVSE

-311 GNKNSGSVAGGNDA
+311 GNKNSGSVTGKNDA
-325 GGIVGTVYNSAV
+325 GGIVGVVYNSAV

-343 TATSFSATTFAA
+343 TATSISAATFAA

-360 YQITEVPAATAP
+360 YQTVETPAAEAP
-372 ARNELTF
+372 AQNKLTF
-379 GSNNTSTATLDQ
+379 GDDNTSTATLEQ
-391 INAPCKALL
+391 ITAQCKDRL
-400 IYTNDNPIIEEVVPD
+400 IYTNGNAIEIVEVPD
-415 PTPEQPPR
+415 PTPEQPPH
-423 YYYNSTTDTKTDTTK
+423 YYYHPTTDTKTDTTK
-438 GSPKTFDAGIGIY
+438 GSPKTFDAGVGIY

>member
-1 MKKLVATILALVMA
+1 MKKLLATILALVMA
-15 LGVTTISWASEVE
+15 LGVTTAAWADE
-28 NVAQTTKGNTTKQYS
+28 NVAQTTKDGTTTPYT
-43 SLAEALNAAKDGG
+43 SLTDALNAAKGGG
-56 TVELLRDV
+56 TVELLKNV
-64 TLTGTW
+64 TLTSNW
-70 TAVGTE
+70 TTVGTE
-76 NAPFK
+76 TEPFK

-87 GYTITRLTITT
+87 GYTITGLTIPTN
-98 SDNEYMGFIGML
+98 DNEYMGFIGML

-120 ASVSVN
+120 AGVSVN
-126 GMDDVGTA
+126 GKDDVGTA

-163 VGSIIA
+163 VGSIKA
-169 DGSALNC
+169 SGTVSDC
-176 TNAATVT
+176 TNAAVVT
-183 GNVYNVGGIV
+183 ANDRNAGGIV
-193 GAAYYTE
+193 GSAYYTE
-200 EGKQMYITNC
+200 TGKQMYITNC
-210 ANNGEVTSSSVGAGG
+210 VNNGAVTASGVCGG
-225 IVGLSAANVS
+225 IVSLSAANVS

-265 NSGAVTY
+265 NSGAVTN
-272 TTYTSGENTYGA
+272 TSENAAYGA

-293 HGTSEAR
+293 HGTSEAS
-300 AYKVSD
+300 AYEVSD

-311 GNKNSGSVAGGNDA
+311 GNKNSGSVTGGNDA

-360 YQITEVPAATAP
+360 YQTTETPAATAP
-372 ARNELTF
+372 AQNKLTF

-423 YYYNSTTDTKTDTTK
+423 YYYSSTTDTKTDTTK

>member
-1 MKKLVATILALVMA
+1 MLATILALVMA
-15 LGVTTISWASEVE
+15 LSVTTISWASEVE
-28 NVAQTTKGNTTKQYS
+28 NVAQTTKDGTTMSYT
-43 SLAEALNAAKDGG
+43 SLAEALNAAKNGG

-64 TLTGTW
+64 TLTGNWKT
-70 TAVGTE
+70 VGIETE
-76 NAPFK
+76 PFK

-87 GYTITRLTITT
+87 GHTIIGLNIST
-98 SDNEYMGFIGML
+98 NENDYVGFIGML

-120 ASVSVN
+120 ASVSVTGKN
-126 GMDDVGTA
+126 DVGTA

-140 GGIVSGVQVLGG
+140 GGIVSGVQVLDG

-183 GNVYNVGGIV
+183 GSVYNVGGIV
-193 GAAYYTE
+193 GAAYYTKT
-200 EGKQMYITNC
+200 GKQMHITDC
-210 ANNGEVTSSSVGAGG
+210 KNNGAVISSGMGAGG

-235 GNTNTAAVKGTE
+235 GNTNMAEVKGTE

-272 TTYTSGENTYGA
+272 TNGANTYGA

-293 HGTSEAR
+293 HGTSEAS

-311 GNKNSGSVAGGNDA
+311 GNKNSGNVTGGNDA

-360 YQITEVPAATAP
+360 YQTTETPAATAP
-372 ARNELTF
+372 ALNKLTF
-379 GSNNTSTATLDQ
+379 GSNNTSTTPLEQ
-391 INAPCKALL
+391 ITAQCKDLL
-400 IYTNDNPIIEEVVPD
+400 IYTNGNPIIEEVVPD
-415 PTPEQPPR
+415 PTPEQPPH
-423 YYYNSTTDTKTDTTK
+423 YYYHPATDTKTDTTK

>member
-1 MKKLVATILALVMA
+1 MKKLLATILALVMA
-15 LGVTTISWASEVE
+15 LGVTTMAWAEQPA
-28 NVAQTTKGNTTKQYS
+28 VAKMGGNTYTNLHQA
-43 SLAEALNAAKDGG
+43 LEAAVNGG
-56 TVELLRDV
+56 TVELLGDV

-70 TAVGTE
+70 TAVGT
-76 NAPFK
+76 AADPFK

-87 GYTITRLTITT
+87 GHTITGLNISTNGN
-98 SDNEYMGFIGML
+98 DYMGFIGML
-110 DGGTVKNVKF
+110 DGGTVKDVKF
-120 ASVSVN
+120 ANVFVT
-126 GMDDVGTA
+126 GKDDVGTA

-140 GGIVSGVQVLGG
+140 GGTVSGVQVLSGS
-152 TVSGAKRVGGV
+152 VSGAKRVGGV

-235 GNTNTAAVKGTE
+235 GNTNTAPVKGTE

-265 NSGAVTY
+265 NSGAVT
-272 TTYTSGENTYGA
+272 NTGGNAAYGA

-293 HGTSEAR
+293 HETSEAN
-300 AYKVSD
+300 AYPVSE

-311 GNKNSGSVAGGNDA
+311 GNKNSGSVTGKNDA
-325 GGIVGTVYNSAV
+325 GGIVGVVYNSAV
-337 IMNNKN
+337 IMNNQN
-343 TATSFSATTFAA
+343 TAASFSAATFAA

-360 YQITEVPAATAP
+360 YQTVGTPAATVP
-372 ARNELTF
+372 AQNKLTF
-379 GSNNTSTATLDQ
+379 GSNNTSTTPLYQ
-391 INAPCKALL
+391 INANCKDLL
-400 IYTNDNPIIEEVVPD
+400 IYTNGNPIIEEVVPD
-415 PTPEQPPR
+415 PTPEQPPH
-423 YYYNSTTDTKTDTTK
+423 YYYHPTTDTKTDTTK

>member
-1 MKKLVATILALVMA
+1 MKKLLATILALVMA
-15 LGVTTISWASEVE
+15 LSVTTISWASEVE
-28 NVAQTTKGNTTKQYS
+28 NVAQTTKGNTTTQYS

-56 TVELLRDV
+56 TVELLKNV
-64 TLTGTW
+64 TLTGNW
-70 TAVGTE
+70 TTVGTE
-76 NAPFK
+76 TEPFK

-87 GYTITRLTITT
+87 GYTITGLTIPT

-126 GMDDVGTA
+126 GKDDVGTA

-163 VGSIIA
+163 VGSIKA
-169 DGSALNC
+169 SGTVSDC
-176 TNAATVT
+176 TNAAVVT
-183 GNVYNVGGIV
+183 ANDRNAGGIV
-193 GAAYYTE
+193 GSAYYTAT
-200 EGKQMYITNC
+200 GQQMYITNC
-210 ANNGEVTSSSVGAGG
+210 VNNGAVTASGGVCGG
-225 IVGLSAANVS
+225 IVSLSAANVS

-265 NSGAVTY
+265 NSGAVM
-272 TTYTSGENTYGA
+272 NTGGNAAYGA

-293 HGTSEAR
+293 HGRSEAN
-300 AYKVSD
+300 AYPVSE

-311 GNKNSGSVAGGNDA
+311 GNKNSGSVTGGNDA

-343 TATSFSATTFAA
+343 TATSFSAATFAA

-360 YQITEVPAATAP
+360 YQTVETPAAEAP
-372 ARNELTF
+372 AQNKLTF
-379 GSNNTSTATLDQ
+379 GSDNTSAATLEQ
-391 INAPCKALL
+391 ITAPCKALL

-415 PTPEQPPR
+415 PAPEQPPH
-423 YYYNSTTDTKTDTTK
+423 YYYHPTTDTKTDTTK

>member
-1 MKKLVATILALVMA
+1 MLATTLALVMA
-15 LGVTTISWASEVE
+15 LSVTTISWASEVE
-28 NVAQTTKGNTTKQYS
+28 NVAQTTKGNTTTQYS

-56 TVELLRDV
+56 TVELLKNV
-64 TLTGTW
+64 TLTGNW
-70 TAVGTE
+70 TTVGTE
-76 NAPFK
+76 SEPFK

-87 GYTITRLTITT
+87 GYTITGLNIPTN
-98 SDNEYMGFIGML
+98 DNEYVGLIGIL

-120 ASVSVN
+120 ASVSVTGKN
-126 GMDDVGTA
+126 DVGTA

-140 GGIVSGVQVLGG
+140 GGTVSGVRVLDG

-183 GNVYNVGGIV
+183 GSVYNVGGIV
-193 GAAYYTE
+193 GAAYYTKT
-200 EGKQMYITNC
+200 GKQMHITDC
-210 ANNGEVTSSSVGAGG
+210 KNNGAVTSNGMGAGG

-265 NSGAVTY
+265 NSGAVT
-272 TTYTSGENTYGA
+272 NTGGNAAYGA

-293 HGTSEAR
+293 HGTSEAS
-300 AYKVSD
+300 AYEVSD

-311 GNKNSGSVAGGNDA
+311 GNKNSGNVTGGNDA

-337 IMNNKN
+337 IMNNQN
-343 TATSFSATTFAA
+343 TAASFSAATFAA

-360 YQITEVPAATAP
+360 YQTIERPAATVP
-372 ARNELTF
+372 AQNKLTF
-379 GSNNTSTATLDQ
+379 GSNNTSTTPLDQ
-391 INAPCKALL
+391 INANCKDLL
-400 IYTNDNPIIEEVVPD
+400 IYTNGNPIIEEVVPD
-415 PTPEQPPR
+415 PTPEQPPH
-423 YYYNSTTDTKTDTTK
+423 YYYHPTTDTKTDTTK

>member
-1 MKKLVATILALVMA
+1 MLATILALVMA
-15 LGVTTISWASEVE
+15 LSVTTLSWASEVE
-28 NVAQTTKGNTTKQYS
+28 NVAQTTKGNTTTQYS

-56 TVELLRDV
+56 TVELLGDV

-70 TAVGTE
+70 TAVGTK

-87 GYTITRLTITT
+87 GYTITGLTIPT

-126 GMDDVGTA
+126 GKDDVGTA

-163 VGSIIA
+163 VGSIKA
-169 DGSALNC
+169 SGTVSDC
-176 TNAATVT
+176 TNAAGVT
-183 GNVYNVGGIV
+183 ATGRNAGGIV
-193 GAAYYTE
+193 GSAYYTE
-200 EGKQMYITNC
+200 TGKQMYITNC
-210 ANNGEVTSSSVGAGG
+210 VNNGAVTASGVCGG
-225 IVGLSAANVS
+225 IVSLSAANVS

-265 NSGAVTY
+265 NSGAVT
-272 TTYTSGENTYGA
+272 NTGGNAAYGA

-293 HGTSEAR
+293 HETSEAN
-300 AYKVSD
+300 AYPVSE

-311 GNKNSGSVAGGNDA
+311 GNKNSGSVTGKNDA
-325 GGIVGTVYNSAV
+325 GGIVGVVYNSAV

-343 TATSFSATTFAA
+343 TATSISAATFAA

-360 YQITEVPAATAP
+360 YQTVETPAAEAP
-372 ARNELTF
+372 AQNKLTF
-379 GSNNTSTATLDQ
+379 GDDNTSTATLEQ
-391 INAPCKALL
+391 ITAQCKDRL
-400 IYTNDNPIIEEVVPD
+400 IYTNGNAIEIVEVPD
-415 PTPEQPPR
+415 PTPEQPPH
-423 YYYNSTTDTKTDTTK
+423 YYYHPTTDTKTDTTK
-438 GSPKTFDAGIGIY
+438 GSPKTFDAGVGIY

>member
-1 MKKLVATILALVMA
+1 MLATILALVMA
-15 LGVTTISWASEVE
+15 VGVTTISWASEVE
-28 NVAQTTKGNTTKQYS
+28 NVAQTTKGNTTTQYS

-56 TVELLRDV
+56 TVELLKNV
-64 TLTGTW
+64 TLTGNW
-70 TAVGTE
+70 TTVGAE
-76 NAPFK
+76 SEPFK

-87 GYTITRLTITT
+87 GYTITGLNIST
-98 SDNEYMGFIGML
+98 SENDYVGFIGML
-110 DGGTVKNVKF
+110 DGGKVKNVKF
-120 ASVSVN
+120 ASVSVTGKN
-126 GMDDVGTA
+126 DVGTA

-183 GNVYNVGGIV
+183 GSVYNVGGIV
-193 GAAYYTE
+193 GAAYYTKT
-200 EGKQMYITNC
+200 GKQMHITDC
-210 ANNGEVTSSSVGAGG
+210 KNNGAVTSSGMGAGG

-235 GNTNTAAVKGTE
+235 GNTNTAEVKGTE

-272 TTYTSGENTYGA
+272 TNGANTYGA

-293 HGTSEAR
+293 HGTSEAS
-300 AYKVSD
+300 AYEVSD

-311 GNKNSGSVAGGNDA
+311 GNKNSGSVTGGNDA

-355 GIVGN
+355 GIVGD
-360 YQITEVPAATAP
+360 YQTTETPAATAP
-372 ARNELTF
+372 ARNKLTF

-423 YYYNSTTDTKTDTTK
+423 YYYNSTTTDTKTDETK